1 MVSTTYSNLSLSLK
15 IAIFIL
21 LLIGICES
29 PAFSQKLLS
38 PSRQS
43 SYYTYIYK
51 LSPADVLNFYK
62 HPGKDPDESILRHPI
77 DSFKTDKYWDNNLP
91 AGNYMR
97 VHAAKNKLQYELIE
111 NRSAY
116 LQLFRNNYDLRFI
129 LTDKQGQLINN
140 AVVQFDQKNVP
151 FDGKSGLYHLNA
163 AKRDTILKAE
173 FAGVTNY
180 YKIQQDKPYRYNNRY
195 NHQNWFK
202 RLWLS
207 IKNIFKKRVSDQWQ
221 SANKYQG
228 FMVFNKAM
236 YKPNDTVKFKAY
248 ILNKDSKKPIN
259 TSRLIVRLKED
270 YNDDGKIIGKVS
282 SYRAGGFEYSFVL
295 NDSLDLS
302 LDNNYTVSLEDPD
315 KYLPKQRD
323 EDKKEGKH
331 VVYLT
336 GNFRY
341 EEYEL
346 KSLTFS
352 SRTDKKEHWPGN
364 PLALY
369 LKAVDENNL
378 PSPDGRV
385 TITLTTRNAKDY
397 SSTHVFVP
405 DTLWKHQQA
414 LDPVGETKIL
424 IPDSIFPKA
433 NVDYHIDAEFLNSNN
448 ESQSTDEWVSFKYK
462 HFNIAASLSADTL
475 ISTYQ
480 ELGKDIK
487 GKALITA
494 LDARDDTISKQQVI
508 LPSRIIINP
517 NAASYNIATDSTDTD
532 LELKQQPSEVSLSG
546 YRTADSLFVKVN
558 NTRNLHFWYS
568 VFAGNKLI
576 DAGKSVQ
583 LFYKRAYREQ
593 NNVTFLVNYIWAGQS
608 LTDQS
613 VVPYQDKFLTINVKQ
628 PVSVYP
634 GQQVKTD
641 IVVTD
646 VTGKPVPNTDLT
658 AWAMTSKFTNY
669 QVPFV
674 PYLGKLY
681 PGRKYKNPFSDK
693 GVDGGGTLKL
703 NWIRWSREMG
713 LDSITYYQFTHP
725 AKLYQVEEPTTDTL
739 AQVAPFI
746 VKNGDIIPVHILYI
760 DNRPVY
766 FDQAQQLQRYSFEVS
781 PGLHS
786 FQFRTGNQHI
796 KLDSILVKRSK
807 KLILSLNADN
817 AHTTKAPDTLT
828 IYEADLLNKYMIT
841 VVNNFK
847 SRMATLEQPDKII
860 LINPNPGYRGDILTG
875 PLTDNYAQLLVRGEK
890 PRYFVAEPGFT
901 FLFEPGLLKQK
912 SIPYKYP
919 FNKNLSAA
927 NGTDD
932 YKQLVL
938 TKPQTDSLWQQYL
951 DSRANN
957 QQLFSNDD
965 NKTTHTGQLMMDIT
979 QPKEKKLLIKNV
991 ILYRNNDLEF
1001 IRIYPGNTT
1010 ELHGIEAG
1018 NYRLLFLLK
1027 GDVYDLKE
1035 NISIKPYGINFYK
1048 LHILP
1053 THVKDSVSI
1062 RISNIINNRNGLYDY
1077 KDKNI
1082 ENDALKI
1089 KEAFN
1094 EKYLDMSDFTGQVG
1108 GVITD
1113 NSDKKPIPG
1122 VTVKV
1127 KGTSNGTVTDI
1138 YGRFKLKVP
1147 SHGKL
1152 IISFIGYETQEI
1164 TIEPGS
1170 YQKIALKESA
1180 SALQEVAVVGYGS
1193 QKRRETLSASSMV
1206 VMREIQGNVAGISV
1220 GAPGANV
1227 SIQIRGLSSTPGQ
1240 EPLYVVDGEIVTS
1253 MNGID
1258 PAGIGEISV
1267 LKDAAATAL
1276 YGSRAANG
1284 VVVINTKKKP
1294 GDAQAT
1300 EATQSGNEATL
1311 RKNFSDFAYW
1321 QPKLT
1326 TDEQGKASF
1335 TTTYPDDITSWRT
1348 FIIGINGQ
1356 QTGFKEAQ
1364 VKSFK
1369 PLSANFTSPQ
1379 FAVAGDELSVIG
1391 KVLNYNSQSADV
1403 NRSFSYNGKL
1413 LKQENISVKN
1423 SKIDTLNIIAD
1434 AIDSLSFEYTIK
1446 RDNGYFD
1453 GERRKIPVIKQGV
1466 KETKGIFEVLNG
1478 DTTAHLKFDP
1488 ALGPITFHAEN
1499 SVLPALM
1506 EETQKLRDYKYLCN
1520 EQLASK
1526 LKGLLTERR
1535 IKKFLGEEFKYGKN
1549 ITEVIKKLQENRKS
1563 TGTWGW
1569 WKDTNEELWISLHAV
1584 EALINAQKE
1593 GYTVQLDKQKLTD
1606 YLVYQLES
1614 YRGQDKLMCL
1624 QLLQQLSA
1632 KVDYKKYVDII
1643 VKENTAI
1650 KLKAD
1655 IKVSTYDK
1663 FRLMLLKQEAGVS
1676 VKLDSLLATQR
1687 RTLFGNVYWG
1697 ESSYS
1702 FFDNS
1707 IQLSILAYKIIK
1719 NDGHHPD
1726 MLNKIRG
1733 YFLEQ
1738 RGHGDWRN
1746 TYEAA
1751 LILETILPDVLQEGK
1766 PLKPAGLTL
1775 KGSKTEIINQ
1785 FPYTATLT
1793 DNEISISKTGTLP
1806 VYITGYQQFWNP
1818 KPEKANKDFTVDTW
1832 FEKNGQKI
1840 TKLKGGEA
1848 VTLKA
1853 EITAKGDADFVMIE
1867 IPIPA
1872 GCSYNSK
1879 EQSWD
1884 NNEVHREYFKEKVSI
1899 FCRKLKQ
1906 GKYTYTINL
1915 MPRFDGR
1922 YNLNPAKAEM
1932 MYFPVFYGREGMKK
1946 VVIGSHP

>member
-1 MVSTTYSNLSLSLK
+1 MVSTTYNNLSLSLK

-21 LLIGICES
+21 LLIAACIS

-62 HPGKDPDESILRHPI
+62 HPGKDPDENILRNPV
-77 DSFKTDKYWDNNLP
+77 DSFKTDKYWENKLP
-91 AGNYMR
+91 AGNYVR
-97 VHAAKNKLQYELIE
+97 VHTSKNKLVYELIE
-111 NRSAY
+111 NHSAY

-129 LTDKQGQLINN
+129 LTDKQGKVINN
-140 AVVQFDQKNVP
+140 ATVQFDQKTVP
-151 FDGKSGLYHLNA
+151 FDNTSGLYRLNA
-163 AKRDTILKAE
+163 SKKDTILKAE

-180 YKIQQDKPYRYNNRY
+180 YKIKQEKPYRYNRY
-195 NHQNWFK
+195 SHLNWFK

-207 IKNIFKKRVSDQWQ
+207 VKNIFKKSPNNQWQ
-221 SANKYQG
+221 SAYKYQG

-236 YKPNDTVKFKAY
+236 YKPNDAVKFKAY

-259 TSRLIVRLKED
+259 ASQLQVRLKED
-270 YNDDGKIIGKVS
+270 YNDEGKIIGKVN
-282 SYRAGGFEYSFVL
+282 SYRAGAFEYSFVL
-295 NDSLDLS
+295 SDSLDLS
-302 LDNNYTVSLEDPD
+302 LDNNYTINLEDPD
-315 KYLPKQRD
+315 KYLPRQKD
-323 EDKKEGKH
+323 EDKEDTKH

-336 GNFRY
+336 SNFRY

-352 SRTDKKEHWPGN
+352 ARTDKKEHWPGN

-385 TITLTTRNAKDY
+385 TITLTTSNAKGY
-397 SSTHVFVP
+397 SSAHVFVP

-433 NVDYHIDAEFLNSNN
+433 NIDYRIDAEFLNSNN
-448 ESQSTDEWVSFKYK
+448 ESQSADESVSFKYK
-462 HFNIAASLSADTL
+462 RFNVSASLSADTL
-475 ISTYQ
+475 INTYQ
-480 ELGKDIK
+480 EFGKDVK
-487 GKALITA
+487 GNALIAT
-494 LDARDDTISKQQVI
+494 LDAKKDTVSKQQVT
-508 LPSRIIINP
+508 LPSKVIINP
-517 NAASYNIATDSTDTD
+517 NVASYSVITDSTITE
-532 LELKQQPSEVSLSG
+532 LELKQKESGVSISG
-546 YRTADSLFVKVN
+546 YRTADSLFVKLT

-576 DAGKSVQ
+576 DAGEAVQ

-593 NNVTFLVNYIWAGQS
+593 NNITFLINYIWAAQS
-608 LTDQS
+608 RTDQS
-613 VVPYQDKFLTINVKQ
+613 VIPYQDKLLTINVKQ

-646 VTGKPVPNTDLT
+646 ITGKPMPNTDLT
-658 AWAMTSKFTNY
+658 AWAMTSKFSNY

-681 PGRKYKNPFSDK
+681 PNRKYKNPFNNK
-693 GVDGGGTLKL
+693 GINGTTYYLKL
-703 NWIRWSREMG
+703 NWKRWSHEMG

-725 AKLYQVEEPTTDTL
+725 AKIYQVEEPIADTL

-746 VKNGDIIPVHILYI
+746 VKDGDVVPVHILYI

-766 FDQAQQLQRYSFEVS
+766 FDQAQQLQRYSFQIS

-786 FQFRTGNQHI
+786 FQFRTNKQVI
-796 KLDSILVKRSK
+796 SLDSILVKKSK
-807 KLILSLNADN
+807 KLILSVNADN
-817 AHTTKAPDTLT
+817 ARSVKVTDTLT
-828 IYEADLLNKYMIT
+828 AYEADVLNKYMVT
-841 VVNNFK
+841 MVNNFE
-847 SRMATLEQPDKII
+847 SRMATLEQSDKIM
-860 LINPNPGYRGDILTG
+860 LLNPNPGYHGDILTG
-875 PLTDNYAQLLVRGEK
+875 PLADNYAQLSVRGEK
-890 PRYFVAEPGFT
+890 PRYFMAESGYS
-901 FLFEPGLLKQK
+901 FLLAPGLIKQK
-912 SIPYKYP
+912 SIPNKYP
-919 FNKNLSAA
+919 FSKKLSNS

-932 YKQLVL
+932 YKQFVL
-938 TKPQTDSLWQQYL
+938 TKAQTDSLWQQYL
-951 DSRANN
+951 DLRANT
-957 QQLFSNDD
+957 QRLFPNDD
-965 NKTTHTGQLMMDIT
+965 NKSTRIGHLVMDIN
-979 QPKEKKLLIKNV
+979 QPKEKKLLIKNM
-991 ILYRNNDLEF
+991 IMYRYNDPEF

-1010 ELHGIEAG
+1010 DLYSIEAG

-1027 GDVYDLKE
+1027 GDVYDIKE
-1035 NISIKPYGINFYK
+1035 NISIKPYGVNFYK
-1048 LHILP
+1048 LAISP
-1053 THVKDSVSI
+1053 THAKDSVST
-1062 RISNIINNRNGLYDY
+1062 RISNIINNRNGQYDY
-1077 KDKNI
+1077 KDKDI

-1094 EKYLDMSDFTGQVG
+1094 EKYLDMSDFTGQMG
-1108 GVITD
+1108 GVVTD

-1127 KGTSNGTVTDI
+1127 KGTNTGTQTDV

-1152 IISFIGYETQEI
+1152 IISFIGYDTREI
-1164 TIEPGS
+1164 NIVPGA
-1170 YQKIALKESA
+1170 YEKILLKGS
-1180 SALQEVAVVGYGS
+1180 SKALQEVVVVGYGS
-1193 QKRRETLSASSMV
+1193 QLRQSMTGSV
-1206 VMREIQGNVAGISV
+1206 STVLNGQVAGISV
-1220 GAPGANV
+1220 SAPGANG
-1227 SIQIRGLSSTPGQ
+1227 SIRIRGLSSAPGQ
-1240 EPLYVVDGEIVTS
+1240 EPLYVVDGDILKNINNIAPDS
-1253 MNGID
+1253 I
-1258 PAGIGEISV
+1258 AEISI

-1284 VVVINTKKKP
+1284 VVVITTKKKP
-1294 GDAQAT
+1294 GDTQSAEAAQPGS
-1300 EATQSGNEATL
+1300 EATM
-1311 RKNFSDFAYW
+1311 RKNFSDYAYW

-1326 TDEQGKASF
+1326 TDAQGKASF

-1379 FAVAGDELSVIG
+1379 FAVTGDELSVIG
-1391 KVLNYNSQSADV
+1391 KVLNYNSQTADV
-1403 NRSFSYNGKL
+1403 NRSFSYNGKM

-1423 SKIDTLNIIAD
+1423 SRIDTLNIIAD
-1434 AIDSLSFEYTIK
+1434 AVDSLSFEYTIK

-1453 GERRKIPVIKQGV
+1453 GERRKIPMIKQGV
-1466 KETKGIFEVLNG
+1466 KETKGLFEVLNG
-1478 DTTAHLKFDP
+1478 DTTTRLKFDP

-1526 LKGLLTERR
+1526 LKGLLTEKR

-1569 WKDTNEELWISLHAV
+1569 WKDTDEELWISLHAV
-1584 EALINAQKE
+1584 EALFEAQKE
-1593 GYTVQLDKQKLTD
+1593 GYTIQLDKQKLTD

-1614 YRGQDKLMCL
+1614 YYGQDKLMCL
-1624 QLLQQLSA
+1624 QLLHQLNA
-1632 KVDYKKYVDII
+1632 KVDYKKYLDVIA
-1643 VKENTAI
+1643 KENASI
-1650 KLKAD
+1650 KLKTD
-1655 IKVSTYDK
+1655 ISVSTYDK
-1663 FRLMLLKQEAGVS
+1663 FRLILLKQEAGVP
-1676 VKLDSLLATQR
+1676 VKLDSLLALQH

-1697 ESSYS
+1697 DNGYR

-1707 IQLSILAYKIIK
+1707 IQLSILAYKIIR
-1719 NDGHHPD
+1719 NDGKHPD

-1751 LILETILPDVLQEGK
+1751 LILETILPDLLVEGK
-1766 PLKPAGLTL
+1766 PLKPASLTL
-1775 KGSKTEIINQ
+1775 KGSKTETISK
-1785 FPYTATLT
+1785 FPYTVTLT
-1793 DNEISISKTGTLP
+1793 DNDISISKTGTLP

-1818 KPEKANKDFTVDTW
+1818 KPEKVNKDFTVDTW
-1832 FEKNGQKI
+1832 FEKNGKTTDQ
-1840 TKLKGGEA
+1840 LKGGEA

-1879 EQSWD
+1879 EQAWD

-1946 VVIGSHP
+1946 VVIGSLVQ

>member
-1 MVSTTYSNLSLSLK
+1 MVSTTYNSLSLSLK
-15 IAIFIL
+15 IALFIL
-21 LLIGICES
+21 LLIGICIS

-62 HPGKDPDESILRHPI
+62 HPGKNPDENILHNPI
-77 DSFKTDKYWDNNLP
+77 DSFKTDKYWENKLP
-91 AGNYMR
+91 AGNYLR
-97 VHAAKNKLQYELIE
+97 IHASKNKLVYELIE
-111 NRSAY
+111 NRSAF

-140 AVVQFDQKNVP
+140 ATVQFDQKTVA
-151 FDGKSGLYHLNA
+151 FDHKSGLYSLNA
-163 AKRDTILKAE
+163 TKKDTILKAE

-180 YKIQQDKPYRYNNRY
+180 YKVKQEKPYRYNQYNR
-195 NHQNWFK
+195 QSWFK
-202 RLWLS
+202 RFWLS
-207 IKNIFKKRVSDQWQ
+207 IKNIFKKRPTNPWP
-221 SANKYQG
+221 ANKYQG

-236 YKPNDTVKFKAY
+236 YKPHDTVKFKAY
-248 ILNKDSKKPIN
+248 ILNKDSKNPIN
-259 TSRLIVRLKED
+259 TPSLLVRLKEN
-270 YNDDGKIIGKVS
+270 YNDDGKIIGKVN

-302 LDNNYTVSLEDPD
+302 LDNNYNISLEDPEKYEEKD
-315 KYLPKQRD
+315 KT
-323 EDKKEGKH
+323 EAKH
-331 VVYLT
+331 LVYLT

-352 SRTDKKEHWPGN
+352 ARTDKKEHWPGN

-385 TITLTTRNAKDY
+385 TITLTTRNSKDFN
-397 SSTHVFVP
+397 SAHVFVP
-405 DTLWKHQQA
+405 DTLWKHQQV
-414 LDPVGETKIL
+414 LDPIGETKIL

-433 NVDYHIDAEFLNSNN
+433 NIDYRISAEFLNSNN
-448 ESQSTDEWVSFKYK
+448 ESQSADEWASFKYK
-462 HFNIAASLSADTL
+462 RFHIAASLSADTL

-480 ELGKDIK
+480 NLGKDIK
-487 GKALITA
+487 GKALIAA
-494 LDARDDTISKQQVI
+494 LDAKEDTISKQQII
-508 LPSRIIINP
+508 LPSKIIINP
-517 NAASYNIATDSTDTD
+517 NATSYSITTDSSSTE
-532 LELKQQPSEVSLSG
+532 LELKQEQSGVSLSG
-546 YRTADSLFVKVN
+546 YRTADSLFVKVT
-558 NTRNLHFWYS
+558 NTRNLYFWYS

-576 DAGKSVQ
+576 DAGQAVQ

-593 NNVTFLVNYIWAGQS
+593 NNVTFLINYIWAGQS
-608 LTDQS
+608 RTDQS
-613 VVPYQDKFLTINVKQ
+613 VIAYQDKLLTINVKQ

-646 VTGKPVPNTDLT
+646 ATGKPVPNTDIT

-669 QVPFV
+669 QVPYL

-681 PGRKYKNPFSDK
+681 PNRKYKNPFTNK
-693 GVDGGGTLKL
+693 GVDGDGFLKL
-703 NWIRWSREMG
+703 NWNRWSREMG
-713 LDSITYYQFTHP
+713 LDSIAYYQFTHP
-725 AKLYQVEEPTTDTL
+725 TKAYRVEEPTTDTL
-739 AQVAPFI
+739 AQIAPFI
-746 VKNGDIIPVHILYI
+746 VKDGDVVPVHILYI

-766 FDQAQQLQRYSFEVS
+766 FDQAQQLQRYSFQVS

-786 FQFRTGNQHI
+786 LQFRTNKQLI
-796 KLDSILVKRSK
+796 SIDSILVKKSK
-807 KLILSLNADN
+807 KLILSINADN
-817 AHTTKAPDTLT
+817 VKATKITDTLT
-828 IYEADLLNKYMIT
+828 AYEADLLNRYMIT
-841 VVNNFK
+841 VVNNFE
-847 SRMATLEQPDKII
+847 SRMATLEQPDKIM
-860 LINPNPGYRGDILTG
+860 LLNPIPGGYRNDILTG
-875 PLTDNYAQLLVRGEK
+875 PLADNYAQLSVRGEK
-890 PRYFVAEPGFT
+890 PRYFIAEPGYS
-901 FLFEPGLLKQK
+901 FLFEPGLIKQK

-919 FNKNLSAA
+919 FNKKLSVAS
-927 NGTDD
+927 GTDD
-932 YKQLVL
+932 YTQLVL
-938 TKPQTDSLWQQYL
+938 TKAQTDSLWQQYL
-951 DSRANN
+951 DLRANT
-957 QQLFSNDD
+957 QRLFRNDD
-965 NKTTHTGQLMMDIT
+965 NKSMRTGHLVMNIN
-979 QPKEKKLLIKNV
+979 QPREKRILIKNV
-991 ILYRNNDLEF
+991 IMYRYNDPEF

-1010 ELHGIEAG
+1010 DLYGVEAG

-1027 GDVYDLKE
+1027 GDVYDIKE
-1035 NISIKPYGINFYK
+1035 NVSIKPYGTNFYK
-1048 LHILP
+1048 LTILP
-1053 THVKDSVSI
+1053 SHTKDSVST
-1062 RISNIINNRNGLYDY
+1062 RISNIINSRNGLYDY
-1077 KDKNI
+1077 KDRDI

-1094 EKYLDMSDFTGQVG
+1094 EKYLDMSDFTGQMG
-1108 GVITD
+1108 GTITD
-1113 NSDKKPIPG
+1113 INDKQPLAG

-1127 KGTSNGTVTDI
+1127 KGTNNGTVTDI
-1138 YGRFKLKVP
+1138 NGRFKLKVP
-1147 SHGKL
+1147 AHGKL
-1152 IISFIGYETQEI
+1152 IVIFIGYDAQEI
-1164 TIEPGS
+1164 NIVPGA
-1170 YQKIALKESA
+1170 YEKIALKA
-1180 SALQEVAVVGYGS
+1180 SSKALQEVVVVGYG
-1193 QKRRETLSASSMV
+1193 
-1206 VMREIQGNVAGISV
+1206 IQRKANLTGSVSTVLNGRIAGISV
-1220 GAPGANV
+1220 SQDASRYNGYANF
-1227 SIQIRGLSSTPGQ
+1227 SIRGSSSTPGQ
-1240 EPLYVVDGEIVTS
+1240 APLFVVDGVIVE
-1253 MNGID
+1253 N
-1258 PAGIGEISV
+1258 PGEIRADSIADINV

-1276 YGSRAANG
+1276 YGSRAAHG
-1284 VVVINTKKKP
+1284 VVIINTKKKP
-1294 GDAQAT
+1294 GDAQAA
-1300 EATQSGNEATL
+1300 ESSQPGNEASL
-1311 RKNFSDFAYW
+1311 RKNFSDYAYW

-1326 TDEQGKASF
+1326 TDAQGKASF

-1348 FIIGINGQ
+1348 FIIGINGK
-1356 QTGFKEAQ
+1356 QTGFNQAQ

-1379 FAVAGDELSVIG
+1379 FAVAGDEMSVIG
-1391 KVLNYNSQSADV
+1391 KVLNYNSQTADV
-1403 NRSFSYNGKL
+1403 NRSFTYNGKL

-1466 KETKGIFEVLNG
+1466 KETKGMFEVLNG

-1488 ALGPITFHAEN
+1488 TLGPITFHAEN

-1526 LKGLLTERR
+1526 LKGLLTEKR
-1535 IKKFLGEEFKYGKN
+1535 IKKFLGEDFKYGKN

-1569 WKDTNEELWISLHAV
+1569 WKDTNEELWISLHAI
-1584 EALINAQKE
+1584 EALIDAQKE
-1593 GYTVQLDKQKLTD
+1593 GYTTQLDKQKISD

-1614 YRGQDKLMCL
+1614 YRGQDKLLCL
-1624 QLLQQLSA
+1624 QLLHKLGA
-1632 KVDYKKYVDII
+1632 KVDYKKYFDTIA
-1643 VKENTAI
+1643 KENASI
-1650 KLKAD
+1650 KLKTD
-1655 IKVSTYDK
+1655 ISVSTYDK
-1663 FRLMLLKQEAGVS
+1663 FRLMLLKQEAGVP
-1676 VKLDSLLATQR
+1676 VKLDSLLAIQH

-1697 ESSYS
+1697 ENNYS

-1707 IQLSILAYKIIK
+1707 IQLSILAYQIIR
-1719 NDGHHPD
+1719 NDGKHPD
-1726 MLNKIRG
+1726 LLNKVRG

-1751 LILETILPDVLQEGK
+1751 LILETILPDLLVEGK
-1766 PLKPAGLTL
+1766 PLKPATLML
-1775 KGSKTEIINQ
+1775 KGSKTETISQ

-1793 DNEISISKTGTLP
+1793 DNDISVSKTGTLP

-1818 KPEKANKDFTVDTW
+1818 KPKKVNKDFTVDTW
-1832 FEKNGQKI
+1832 FEKNGEKT
-1840 TKLKGGEA
+1840 TKLKGGESI
-1848 VTLKA
+1848 VLKA
-1853 EITAKGDADFVMIE
+1853 EINAKGDADFVMIE

-1946 VVIGSHP
+1946 VVIGSQGN

>member
-1 MVSTTYSNLSLSLK
+1 MVSTTYNNLSLSLK

-21 LLIGICES
+21 ILVGICES

-62 HPGKDPDESILRHPI
+62 HPGKDPDENILHNPL
-77 DSFKTDKYWDNNLP
+77 DSFKTDKYWENKLP
-91 AGNYMR
+91 AGNYLR
-97 VHAAKNKLQYELIE
+97 VHASKNKLVYELIE
-111 NRSAY
+111 NRSAF

-129 LTDKQGQLINN
+129 LTDKQGKVINN
-140 AVVQFDQKNVP
+140 ATVQFDQKAVL
-151 FDGKSGLYHLNA
+151 FDGKSGLYQLNA
-163 AKRDTILKAE
+163 AKKDTILKAE

-180 YKIQQDKPYRYNNRY
+180 YKIKQEKPYRYNRY
-195 NHQNWFK
+195 NHQSWFK

-207 IKNIFKKRVSDQWQ
+207 VKNIFRKRSVNQWPG
-221 SANKYQG
+221 NKYQG

-259 TSRLIVRLKED
+259 TSHLLVRLKED

-282 SYRAGGFEYSFVL
+282 SYRAGGFEYSIVL

-302 LDNNYTVSLEDPD
+302 LDNNYTISLEDPD
-315 KYLPKQRD
+315 KYLPKQKD
-323 EDKKEGKH
+323 GDKEDTKH
-331 VVYLT
+331 ITYLT

-352 SRTDKKEHWPGN
+352 ARTDKKEHWPGN

-385 TITLTTRNAKDY
+385 TITLVTSNAKEFNTY
-397 SSTHVFVP
+397 HVFVP

-433 NVDYHIDAEFLNSNN
+433 NIDYRINAEFLNSNN
-448 ESQSTDEWVSFKYK
+448 ESQSADESVSFKYK
-462 HFNIAASLSADTL
+462 RFNVAASLNADTL

-487 GKALITA
+487 GKALIAA
-494 LDARDDTISKQQVI
+494 LDAKDDTISKQEVI
-508 LPSRIIINP
+508 LPSKITINP
-517 NAASYNIATDSTDTD
+517 NATSYSIITDSTSTE
-532 LELKQQPSEVSLSG
+532 LELKQQQSEVSLSG
-546 YRTADSLFVKVN
+546 YRTADSLFVKVA
-558 NTRNLHFWYS
+558 NTRNLRFWYS

-576 DAGKSVQ
+576 DAGESVQ
-583 LFYKRAYREQ
+583 LFYKRAYQGQ
-593 NNVTFLVNYIWAGQS
+593 NNVTFLISYIWAGQS
-608 LTDQS
+608 RTDQS
-613 VVPYQDKFLTINVKQ
+613 VLPYQDKLLTINVKQ

-658 AWAMTSKFTNY
+658 AWAMTTKFSNY
-669 QVPFV
+669 QVPYV

-681 PGRKYKNPFSDK
+681 PNRKYKNPFNNK
-693 GVDGGGTLKL
+693 GVDGDGSLKL
-703 NWIRWSREMG
+703 NWKRWSHEMG

-725 AKLYQVEEPTTDTL
+725 AKTYRVEEPTIDTL

-746 VKNGDIIPVHILYI
+746 VKDGDVVPVHILYI

-766 FDQAQQLQRYSFEVS
+766 FDQAQQLQRYSFQVI

-786 FQFRTGNQHI
+786 LQFRTSKQVI
-796 KLDSILVKRSK
+796 SVDSILVKKSR
-807 KLILSLNADN
+807 KLILSINADN
-817 AHTTKAPDTLT
+817 AHTVKVTDTLT
-828 IYEADLLNKYMIT
+828 AYEADLLNKYMIT
-841 VVNNFK
+841 MVNNFE
-847 SRMATLEQPDKII
+847 SRMATLEQQDKIM
-860 LINPNPGYRGDILTG
+860 LLNPNPGYHGDILTG
-875 PLTDNYAQLLVRGEK
+875 PLTNNYAQLSVRGEK
-890 PRYFVAEPGFT
+890 PRYFMAEPGYS
-901 FLFEPGLLKQK
+901 FLFEPGLIKQK
-912 SIPYKYP
+912 SIPNKYP
-919 FNKNLSAA
+919 FNNKLSVT

-932 YKQLVL
+932 YTQLVL
-938 TKPQTDSLWQQYL
+938 TKAQTDSLWQQYL
-951 DSRANN
+951 DLRANT
-957 QQLFSNDD
+957 QRLFRNDD
-965 NKTTHTGQLMMDIT
+965 NKSTRTGHLVMDIN
-979 QPKEKKLLIKNV
+979 QPKEKRLLIKNV
-991 ILYRNNDLEF
+991 IMYKYDDLEF

-1010 ELHGIEAG
+1010 DLYGIEAG

-1035 NISIKPYGINFYK
+1035 NISIKPYGTNFYK
-1048 LHILP
+1048 LNILP
-1053 THVKDSVSI
+1053 SHQKDSVST

-1077 KDKNI
+1077 KDKDI

-1094 EKYLDMSDFTGQVG
+1094 EKYLDMSDFTGQMG

-1138 YGRFKLKVP
+1138 YGRFKLNVP
-1147 SHGKL
+1147 PHGKL
-1152 IISFIGYETQEI
+1152 IISFIGYESREI
-1164 TIEPGS
+1164 NIISGS
-1170 YQKIALKESA
+1170 YEKIALKESHNE
-1180 SALQEVAVVGYGS
+1180 LREVMVVGYGS
-1193 QKRRETLSASSMV
+1193 Q
-1206 VMREIQGNVAGISV
+1206 MRKSVTGSVSTVLNGQVAGISNA
-1220 GAPGANV
+1220 APGGNI

-1240 EPLYVVDGEIVTS
+1240 APLYVVDGEIVTN

-1258 PAGIGEISV
+1258 PASIGDISI

-1284 VVVINTKKKP
+1284 VVIINTKKKP
-1294 GDAQAT
+1294 GDAQAAEAAQPGD
-1300 EATQSGNEATL
+1300 EATI
-1311 RKNFSDFAYW
+1311 RKNFSDYAYW

-1326 TDEQGKASF
+1326 TDTQGKASF

-1356 QTGFKEAQ
+1356 QTGFNENQ

-1369 PLSANFTSPQ
+1369 PLSANFISPQ
-1379 FAVAGDELSVIG
+1379 FAVAGDELSLIG
-1391 KVLNYNSQSADV
+1391 KVLNYNSQTADV
-1403 NRSFSYNGKL
+1403 NRSFTYNGKL

-1466 KETKGIFEVLNG
+1466 KETKGLFEVLNG
-1478 DTTAHLKFDP
+1478 DTTARLKFDP

-1526 LKGLLTERR
+1526 LKGLLSERR

-1549 ITEVIKKLQENRKS
+1549 ITEMIKKLQENRKS
-1563 TGTWGW
+1563 TGIWGW

-1584 EALINAQKE
+1584 EALIDAQKE
-1593 GYTVQLDKQKLTD
+1593 GYTILLDKQKLTD

-1614 YRGQDKLMCL
+1614 YRGQDKLVCL
-1624 QLLQQLSA
+1624 QLLHQLSA
-1632 KVDYKKYVDII
+1632 KVDYKKYLDVIA
-1643 VKENTAI
+1643 KENASI
-1650 KLKAD
+1650 KLKTD
-1655 IKVSTYDK
+1655 ISVSTYDK
-1663 FRLMLLKQEAGVS
+1663 FRLMLLKQEAGVP
-1676 VKLDSLLATQR
+1676 VKPDSLLSTQR
-1687 RTLFGNVYWG
+1687 HTLFGNTYWG
-1697 ESSYS
+1697 ENSYR

-1707 IQLSILAYKIIK
+1707 TQLSILAYKIIK
-1719 NDGHHPD
+1719 NEGKHPD
-1726 MLNKIRG
+1726 LLNKIRG

-1751 LILETILPDVLQEGK
+1751 LILETILPDLLVEGK
-1766 PLKPAGLTL
+1766 PLKPATLTL
-1775 KGSKTEIINQ
+1775 KGSKTESISQ

-1793 DNEISISKTGTLP
+1793 DNDISISKTGTLP

-1818 KPEKANKDFTVDTW
+1818 KPEKVNKDFTVDTW
-1832 FEKNGQKI
+1832 FEKNGDKI

-1848 VTLKA
+1848 IELKA

-1932 MYFPVFYGREGMKK
+1932 MYFPIFYGREGMKTII
-1946 VVIGSHP
+1946 IGSSSH

>member
-1 MVSTTYSNLSLSLK
+1 MVSTTYNNLSLSLK

-21 LLIGICES
+21 ILIAICIS

-62 HPGKDPDESILRHPI
+62 HPGKDPDENILRHPV
-77 DSFKTDKYWDNNLP
+77 DSFKTDKYWENTLP
-91 AGNYMR
+91 AGNYLR
-97 VHAAKNKLQYELIE
+97 VHASKNKLQYELIE

-129 LTDKQGQLINN
+129 LTDKQGRMINN
-140 AVVQFDQKNVP
+140 ATVQFDQKTVP
-151 FDGKSGLYHLNA
+151 FDNKSGLYRLNA
-163 AKRDTILKAE
+163 SKKDTILKAE

-180 YKIQQDKPYRYNNRY
+180 YKIEQEKPYRYNQY
-195 NHQNWFK
+195 NNQSWFK

-207 IKNIFKKRVSDQWQ
+207 FKNIFKKRNSNQQ
-221 SANKYQG
+221 RFANKYQG

-236 YKPNDTVKFKAY
+236 YKPHDTVKFKAY
-248 ILNKDSKKPIN
+248 ILSKDSKKPIN
-259 TSRLIVRLKED
+259 TSRLQVRLKQN
-270 YNDDGKIIGKVS
+270 YNDDGKIIGKVD
-282 SYRAGGFEYSFVL
+282 SYRAGGFEYSFAL
-295 NDSLDLS
+295 SDSLNLDL
-302 LDNNYTVSLEDPD
+302 DENYTISLEDPD
-315 KYLPKQRD
+315 KYLPKQKD
-323 EDKKEGKH
+323 YDKEDAKH

-352 SRTDKKEHWPGN
+352 TRTDKKEHWPGN

-385 TITLTTRNAKDY
+385 TITLTTRNANEFN
-397 SSTHVFVP
+397 TNHVFVP

-414 LDPVGETKIL
+414 LDPVGETKVL
-424 IPDSIFPKA
+424 FPDSIFPKA
-433 NVDYHIDAEFLNSNN
+433 SIDYDIDAEFLNSNN
-448 ESQSTDEWVSFKYK
+448 ESQSADKKASFKYK

-475 ISTYQ
+475 ISTCQ
-480 ELGKDIK
+480 EFGKDIK
-487 GKALITA
+487 AHAIIAA
-494 LDARDDTISKQQVI
+494 LDAKDDTIEVQHVN
-508 LPSRIIINP
+508 LPAKIIINP
-517 NAASYNIATDSTDTD
+517 NAASYNITTDSTDTD
-532 LELKQQPSEVSLSG
+532 LELKELGSDVSLSG
-546 YRTADSLFVKVN
+546 YRTADSLFVKVAN
-558 NTRNLHFWYS
+558 PRNLHFWYS

-576 DAGKSVQ
+576 DGGEAVQ
-583 LFYKRAYREQ
+583 LLYKRAYHEQ
-593 NNVTFLVNYIWAGQS
+593 NNVAFLINYIWAGQS
-608 LTDQS
+608 RTDQS
-613 VVPYQDKFLTINVKQ
+613 VVPYQDKLLTINVKQ

-646 VTGKPVPNTDLT
+646 ATGKPVPNTDLT

-669 QVPFV
+669 NLPFV
-674 PYLGKLY
+674 PYMGKLY
-681 PGRKYKNPFSDK
+681 PGRKIKNPFTDK
-693 GVDGGGTLKL
+693 DIDGHGNLKL
-703 NWIRWSREMG
+703 NWSRWSREMG
-713 LDSITYYQFTHP
+713 LDSITYHQFTHP
-725 AKLYQVEEPTTDTL
+725 AKQYQVEEPTTDTL

-746 VKNGDIIPVHILYI
+746 VKDGDIIPVHILYI

-766 FDQAQQLQRYSFEVS
+766 FDQAQQLQRYSFLVN

-786 FQFRTGNQHI
+786 FQFRTSKQLINV
-796 KLDSILVKRSK
+796 DSILVKK
-807 KLILSLNADN
+807 AEKLILSINAD
-817 AHTTKAPDTLT
+817 KARSVKVTDTLT
-828 IYEADLLNKYMIT
+828 AYEADVLNKYMVT
-841 VVNNFK
+841 VVNNFG
-847 SRMATLEQPDKII
+847 SRMATLEQPDKIM
-860 LINPNPGYRGDILTG
+860 LLNPNPGYHNDILAG
-875 PLTDNYAQLLVRGEK
+875 PLADNYAQLSVRGEK
-890 PRYFVAEPGFT
+890 SRYFVAEPGYT

-919 FNKNLSAA
+919 FNKTLSAA
-927 NGTDD
+927 SGTDD
-932 YKQLVL
+932 YTQFVL
-938 TKPQTDSLWQQYL
+938 TKLQTDSLWQQYL
-951 DSRANN
+951 DRRANT
-957 QQLFSNDD
+957 QSLFSNDD
-965 NKTTHTGQLMMDIT
+965 NKSIRTAHLIMNIS
-979 QPKEKKLLIKNV
+979 QPKDKKLLIKNV
-991 ILYRNNDLEF
+991 IMYRYNDPEF

-1010 ELHGIEAG
+1010 DLYRIEAG
-1018 NYRLLFLLK
+1018 NYRLLFLLQ

-1053 THVKDSVSI
+1053 SHVKDSVSI
-1062 RISNIINNRNGLYDY
+1062 RISNIINNRNGQYDY
-1077 KDKNI
+1077 KDKDI

-1094 EKYLDMSDFTGQVG
+1094 EKYLDMSDFTGQMG

-1127 KGTSNGTVTDI
+1127 KGTNTGTQTDVN
-1138 YGRFKLKVP
+1138 GRFKLKVP

-1152 IISFIGYETQEI
+1152 IVSFIGYDTREI
-1164 TIEPGS
+1164 NIVPGA
-1170 YQKIALKESA
+1170 YEKIVLKES
-1180 SALQEVAVVGYGS
+1180 SKALQEVVVVGYS
-1193 QKRRETLSASSMV
+1193 VQKKANLSYSVSTV
-1206 VMREIQGNVAGISV
+1206 LQGQVAGISV
-1220 GAPGANV
+1220 SDPGANGA
-1227 SIQIRGLSSTPGQ
+1227 IRIRGVSSAPGQ
-1240 EPLYVVDGEIVTS
+1240 APLYVIDGEIVTNI
-1253 MNGID
+1253 NGIAPD
-1258 PAGIGEISV
+1258 SIADISI
-1267 LKDAAATAL
+1267 LKAAAATAL

-1284 VVVINTKKKP
+1284 VVVITTKKKP
-1294 GDAQAT
+1294 GDAQSA
-1300 EATQSGNEATL
+1300 EAVQPGNEATI
-1311 RKNFSDFAYW
+1311 RKNFSDYAYW

-1326 TDEQGKASF
+1326 TDAQGKASF

-1364 VKSFK
+1364 IKSFK

-1391 KVLNYNSQSADV
+1391 KVLNYNSQTADV

-1423 SKIDTLNIIAD
+1423 SRIDTLNIIAD
-1434 AIDSLSFEYTIK
+1434 AVDSLSFGYTIK

-1453 GERRKIPVIKQGV
+1453 GERRKIPVVKQGIE
-1466 KETKGIFEVLNG
+1466 ETKGIFEVLNG
-1478 DTTAHLKFDP
+1478 DTTARLKFDP
-1488 ALGPITFHAEN
+1488 ALGLVTLHAEN

-1506 EETQKLRDYKYLCN
+1506 EETRKLRDYKYLCN

-1526 LKGLLTERR
+1526 LKGLLTEKR
-1535 IKKFLGEEFKYGKN
+1535 IKKFMSEEFKYGKN

-1569 WKDTNEELWISLHAV
+1569 WKDTDEELWISLHAV
-1584 EALINAQKE
+1584 EALLDAQKE
-1593 GYTVQLDKQKLTD
+1593 GYTIQLDKQKLTD
-1606 YLVYQLES
+1606 YLTYQLDS
-1614 YRGQDKLMCL
+1614 YYGQDKLFCM
-1624 QLLQQLSA
+1624 QLLHQLGA
-1632 KVDYKKYVDII
+1632 KVDYKRYFDVIA
-1643 VKENTAI
+1643 KENNTI
-1650 KLKAD
+1650 KFKTG
-1655 IKVSTYDK
+1655 INVNTYYK
-1663 FRLMLLKQEAGVS
+1663 FRLLLLKQEMGIPI
-1676 VKLDSLLATQR
+1676 KLDSLLASQHH
-1687 RTLFGNVYWG
+1687 TLFGNTYWG
-1697 ESSYS
+1697 DNSYR

-1707 IQLSILAYKIIK
+1707 VQLSVLAYKIIR
-1719 NDGHHPD
+1719 NDGNHPD

-1751 LILETILPDVLQEGK
+1751 MILENILPDLLMEGK
-1766 PLKPAGLTL
+1766 SIKPASLTI
-1775 KGSKTEIINQ
+1775 KGSKTETISQ
-1785 FPYTATLT
+1785 FPYTAKLT

-1818 KPEKANKDFTVDTW
+1818 KPQKVNKDFTVDTW
-1832 FEKNGQKI
+1832 FEKNGNKASQ
-1840 TKLKGGEA
+1840 LKGGEA
-1848 VTLKA
+1848 ITLKA

-1946 VVIGSHP
+1946 VVIGSQGN

>member
-1 MVSTTYSNLSLSLK
+1 MVSITYNNLSLSLK

-21 LLIGICES
+21 ILVGICIS

-62 HPGKDPDESILRHPI
+62 HPGKDPDENILHNPV
-77 DSFKTDKYWDNNLP
+77 DSFKTDKYWENKLP
-91 AGNYMR
+91 AGNYLR
-97 VHAAKNKLQYELIE
+97 VHASKNKLVYELIE
-111 NRSAY
+111 NRSAF

-129 LTDKQGQLINN
+129 LTDKQGKVINN
-140 AVVQFDQKNVP
+140 ATVQFDQKTVP
-151 FDGKSGLYHLNA
+151 FDNKSGLYQLNA
-163 AKRDTILKAE
+163 AKKDTILKAE
-173 FAGVTNY
+173 FAGVSNY
-180 YKIQQDKPYRYNNRY
+180 YKIKQEKPYRYNRY
-195 NHQNWFK
+195 NHQSWFK

-207 IKNIFKKRVSDQWQ
+207 VKNIFKKRPINQWPG
-221 SANKYQG
+221 NKYQG
-228 FMVFNKAM
+228 FIVFNKAM

-259 TSRLIVRLKED
+259 TSHLLVRLKED

-282 SYRAGGFEYSFVL
+282 SYRTGGFEYSFVL
-295 NDSLDLS
+295 SDSLDLS
-302 LDNNYTVSLEDPD
+302 LDNNYTISLEDPD
-315 KYLPKQRD
+315 KYLPKQKD
-323 EDKKEGKH
+323 EDKEDAKH

-352 SRTDKKEHWPGN
+352 ARTDKKEHWPGN

-385 TITLTTRNAKDY
+385 TITLVTRNAKEFNTY
-397 SSTHVFVP
+397 HVFVP

-433 NVDYHIDAEFLNSNN
+433 NIDYRIDAEFLNSNN
-448 ESQSTDEWVSFKYK
+448 ESQSADESVSFKYK
-462 HFNIAASLSADTL
+462 RFNIAASLSADTL

-487 GKALITA
+487 GKALIAA
-494 LDARDDTISKQQVI
+494 LDAKDDTISKQEVT

-532 LELKQQPSEVSLSG
+532 LELKQKESGVSLSG
-546 YRTADSLFVKVN
+546 YRTADSLFVKVA

-568 VFAGNKLI
+568 VFAGDKLI
-576 DAGKSVQ
+576 DAGEAVQ
-583 LFYKRAYREQ
+583 LFYKRAYQGQ
-593 NNVTFLVNYIWAGQS
+593 NNITFLINYIWAGQS
-608 LTDQS
+608 RTDQS
-613 VVPYQDKFLTINVKQ
+613 VIPYQDKLLTINVKQ

-669 QVPFV
+669 QVPYV

-681 PGRKYKNPFSDK
+681 PNRKYKNPFNNK
-693 GVDGGGTLKL
+693 GVDGDGSLKL
-703 NWIRWSREMG
+703 SWKRWSHEMG

-725 AKLYQVEEPTTDTL
+725 AKTYRVEEPTADTL
-739 AQVAPFI
+739 AQIAPFI
-746 VKNGDIIPVHILYI
+746 VKDGDVVPVHILYI

-766 FDQAQQLQRYSFEVS
+766 FDQAQQLQRYSFQVS

-786 FQFRTGNQHI
+786 LQFRTSKQVI
-796 KLDSILVKRSK
+796 SVDSILVKKSK
-807 KLILSLNADN
+807 KLILSINADN
-817 AHTTKAPDTLT
+817 AKVTKITDTLT
-828 IYEADLLNKYMIT
+828 AYEADLLNMYMVT
-841 VVNNFK
+841 MVNNFE
-847 SRMATLEQPDKII
+847 SRMATLEQQDKIM
-860 LINPNPGYRGDILTG
+860 LLNPNPGYHGDILTG
-875 PLTDNYAQLLVRGEK
+875 PLTNNYAQLSVRGEK
-890 PRYFVAEPGFT
+890 PRYFMAEPGYS
-901 FLFEPGLLKQK
+901 FLFEPGLIKQK

-919 FNKNLSAA
+919 FNKKLSMAG
-927 NGTDD
+927 GTDD
-932 YKQLVL
+932 YTQLVL
-938 TKPQTDSLWQQYL
+938 TKAQTDSLWQQYL
-951 DSRANN
+951 DLRANT
-957 QQLFSNDD
+957 QRLFRNDD
-965 NKTTHTGQLMMDIT
+965 NKSTRTGHLVMDIN
-979 QPKEKKLLIKNV
+979 QPKEKRLLIKNV
-991 ILYRNNDLEF
+991 IMYKYDDLEF

-1010 ELHGIEAG
+1010 DLYGIEAG

-1027 GDVYDLKE
+1027 GDVYYIKE
-1035 NISIKPYGINFYK
+1035 NISIKPYGTNFYK
-1048 LHILP
+1048 LNILP
-1053 THVKDSVSI
+1053 SHQKDSVSI
-1062 RISNIINNRNGLYDY
+1062 RISNIINNRNGQYDY
-1077 KDKNI
+1077 KDKDI

-1094 EKYLDMSDFTGQVG
+1094 EKYLDMSDFTGQMG
-1108 GVITD
+1108 GVVTD
-1113 NSDKKPIPG
+1113 NSDKKPMPG

-1127 KGTSNGTVTDI
+1127 KGTNNGTVTDI
-1138 YGRFKLKVP
+1138 YGRFKLNVP

-1152 IISFIGYETQEI
+1152 IISFIGYETREI
-1164 TIEPGS
+1164 NIISGS
-1170 YQKIALKESA
+1170 YEKIALKESHNE
-1180 SALQEVAVVGYGS
+1180 LREIMVVGYGS
-1193 QKRRETLSASSMV
+1193 Q
-1206 VMREIQGNVAGISV
+1206 MRKSVTGSVSTVLNGQVAG
-1220 GAPGANV
+1220 V
-1227 SIQIRGLSSTPGQ
+1227 SISGRPGGAYDTISIRGLSSTPGQ
-1240 EPLYVVDGEIVTS
+1240 EPLYVVDGEILK
-1253 MNGID
+1253 NID
-1258 PAGIGEISV
+1258 GLDKASIGDISI
-1267 LKDAAATAL
+1267 LKTAAATAL

-1284 VVVINTKKKP
+1284 VVIINTKKKP
-1294 GDAQAT
+1294 GEAQAADSAQPGD
-1300 EATQSGNEATL
+1300 EATI
-1311 RKNFSDFAYW
+1311 RKNFSDYAYW

-1326 TDEQGKASF
+1326 TDAQGKASF
-1335 TTTYPDDITSWRT
+1335 TTIYPDDITSWRT
-1348 FIIGINGQ
+1348 FVIGINGQ
-1356 QTGFKEAQ
+1356 QTGFNESQ

-1369 PLSANFTSPQ
+1369 PLSANFISPQ
-1379 FAVAGDELSVIG
+1379 FAVAGDELSLIG
-1391 KVLNYNSQSADV
+1391 KVLNYNSQIADV
-1403 NRSFSYNGKL
+1403 NRSFTYNGKL
-1413 LKQENISVKN
+1413 LKQDNINVKN
-1423 SKIDTLNIIAD
+1423 SRIDTLNIIAE
-1434 AIDSLSFEYTIK
+1434 AIDSLSFEYVIK

-1466 KETKGIFEVLNG
+1466 KETKGLFEVLNG
-1478 DTTAHLKFDP
+1478 DTTARLKFDP

-1526 LKGLLTERR
+1526 LKGLLSERR

-1569 WKDTNEELWISLHAV
+1569 WKDTDEELWISLHAV
-1584 EALINAQKE
+1584 EALIEAQKE
-1593 GYTVQLDKQKLTD
+1593 GYTIQLDKQKLTD

-1624 QLLQQLSA
+1624 QLLHQLNA
-1632 KVDYKKYVDII
+1632 KVDYKKYFDVIA
-1643 VKENTAI
+1643 KENASI
-1650 KLKAD
+1650 KLKTD
-1655 IKVSTYDK
+1655 ISVSTYDK
-1663 FRLMLLKQEAGVS
+1663 FRLMLLKQEAGVT
-1676 VKLDSLLATQR
+1676 VKLDSLLSLQR

-1697 ESSYS
+1697 DNSYR

-1707 IQLSILAYKIIK
+1707 IQLSILAYKIIR
-1719 NDGHHPD
+1719 NDGKHPD
-1726 MLNKIRG
+1726 LLNKIRG

-1751 LILETILPDVLQEGK
+1751 LILETILPDLLVEGK
-1766 PLKPAGLTL
+1766 TLKPASLTL
-1775 KGSKTEIINQ
+1775 KGSKTETISQ
-1785 FPYTATLT
+1785 FPYTATIA
-1793 DNEISISKTGTLP
+1793 DIDISISKTGTLP

-1818 KPEKANKDFTVDTW
+1818 KPEKVNKDFTVDTW
-1832 FEKNGQKI
+1832 FEKNGKKI

-1848 VTLKA
+1848 IELKT

-1946 VVIGSHP
+1946 VEIGK